1 MKFFDYKF
9 IILIGLTIVVYFIYR
24 EIEYLR
30 TKINRIEKDIIN
42 IHDYTNITDKPH
54 SLPTKI
60 QRVKPLINAISK
72 QPTGQPTEQ
81 PTEQPDEQPDEQLVE
96 QPDEQLVEQPAKQ
109 LIDDLSKIKLNIIS
123 DLYPMINTC
132 NYTQKINNLIIIDE
146 DNSEHCDYSTNIDT
160 SCHLAVYSNENDSCE
175 ETQDE
180 KHIDNTNTLLDSVAD
195 NNTLLDSIPDNTNTL
210 LNSIP
215 NNNTLLDSI
224 PNNNTLLDSVGDNTN
239 TLLDSVRDN
248 TNTLLDSVGDNTNTL
263 LDSVRDNT
271 NTLLDSVADNNTL
284 LENLDKYKLYEI
296 KKIAEDNK
304 IHINKKING
313 VYKPKTKNELI
324 MEIIELKNI

>member
-9 IILIGLTIVVYFIYR
+9 IILLGLTIVVYFIYR

-42 IHDYTNITDKPH
+42 IHESTNNKPH
-54 SLPTKI
+54 ISAQLPTKI
-60 QRVKPLINAISK
+60 ERVKPLINAHTE
-72 QPTGQPTEQ
+72 QLTEQLTEQPTEQ
-81 PTEQPDEQPDEQLVE
+81 PTEQLTEQPTE
-96 QPDEQLVEQPAKQ
+96 QP
-109 LIDDLSKIKLNIIS
+109 IDYLSKIKLNIIS
-123 DLYPMINTC
+123 DSNPMINTC

-146 DNSEHCDYSTNIDT
+146 DNSEHCDYSTNIDNPY
-160 SCHLAVYSNENDSCE
+160 HLAVYSNENDSCDK
-175 ETQDE
+175 TQEDTQ
-180 KHIDNTNTLLDSVAD
+180 IDNTNTLLE
-195 NNTLLDSIPDNTNTL
+195 SIPDNTNTL
-210 LNSIP
+210 LESI
-215 NNNTLLDSI
+215 S
-224 PNNNTLLDSVGDNTN
+224 DNTN
-239 TLLDSVRDN
+239 TLLESIPDN
-248 TNTLLDSVGDNTNTL
+248 TNTLLESIPNNT
-263 LDSVRDNT
+263 
-271 NTLLDSVADNNTL
+271 NTL

>member
-215 NNNTLLDSI
+215 NNNTLLDS
-224 PNNNTLLDSVGDNTN
+224 
-239 TLLDSVRDN
+239 
-248 TNTLLDSVGDNTNTL
+248 VGDNTNTL